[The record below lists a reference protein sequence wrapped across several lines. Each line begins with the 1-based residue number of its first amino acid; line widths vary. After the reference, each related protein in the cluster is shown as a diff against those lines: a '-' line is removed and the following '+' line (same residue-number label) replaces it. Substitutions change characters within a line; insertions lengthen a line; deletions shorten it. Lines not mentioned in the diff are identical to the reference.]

1 MNDEKKRNRWFIL
14 TIAANGIYLVWRIS
28 STIPWEAGVFQS
40 AAGILL
46 VLAETVTTLGMA
58 ELMIGKM
65 KSSDYMIPLPDIP
78 QEMFPDVD
86 VFIATHNESAD
97 LLYKTVNACTFMEYP
112 DPEKVHIYICDD
124 GNREAVRSLAERFGI
139 GYLGLGGK
147 QTCKVWKL

>member
-1 MNDEKKRNRWFIL
+1 
-14 TIAANGIYLVWRIS
+14 
-28 STIPWEAGVFQS
+28 
-40 AAGILL
+40 
-46 VLAETVTTLGMA
+46 
-58 ELMIGKM
+58 M

-139 GYLGLGGK
+139 GYLGWRKTDMQSLEIIITLFRT
-147 QTCKVWKL
+147 QALR